1 MNAVKRILAL
11 VAVGGLAVAGVGLL
25 QHVERSRQYQ
35 GLLRTGERALQAGN
49 SYAAIEAFSG
59 ALALRPDSMAA
70 YYQRGEAY
78 RAQHHDDEAV
88 RDLRQAL
95 RLAPDAT
102 QPLIA
107 LGQIA
112 DAQGDYLQAAD
123 WYGQAADRLK
133 DEDPALLYALA
144 LARYR
149 AGEPAAAIDPLR
161 RAIARNGAIGEARYL
176 LGVVYRDSNN
186 PQAAE
191 AALKQAVRVAPL
203 LTPAH
208 EELADL
214 YRSRG
219 QFVDEMTQL
228 QTLATLDRRV
238 GRQIAIAMAQSDRG
252 QFDAALETL
261 SEAAAAK
268 PGDSRLALAEG
279 RVYLAHAERTLDHAS
294 ALRALDAL
302 EKALAGTARRSE
314 GLALFGRALFLS
326 GDPAAAERILR
337 EAVATS
343 PVDPEAFAY
352 LADAAERL
360 SHNLEARDALLNLD
374 MLEGDTVSATAR
386 AQTAGRIGALS
397 LRARDPKAALHYLS
411 EAVNAGRD
419 DAATLGLLAQARWQT
434 GDTHGAVEAL
444 SRALALSPH
453 DPDLVR
459 LSRTIRD

>member
-1 MNAVKRILAL
+1 MTRVKRILAL
-11 VAVGGLAVAGVGLL
+11 AAVGALAVAGVGLF
-25 QHVERSRQYQ
+25 QHLERGRQYQ
-35 GLLRTGERALQAGN
+35 RLLAAGERALHAGN

-78 RAQHHDDEAV
+78 RAQRHDDEAV
-88 RDLRQAL
+88 RDLREAL
-95 RLAPDAT
+95 RFAPDAT

-112 DAQGDYLQAAD
+112 DAQGHYLEAAD
-123 WYGQAADRLK
+123 WYGRAADRLK

-149 AGEPAAAIDPLR
+149 AGEPAAAIDPLQ
-161 RAIARNGAIGEARYL
+161 RAIARNGSIGEAQYL
-176 LGVVYRDSNN
+176 LGVVYRDTNK

-191 AALKQAVRVAPL
+191 AALEQAVRVAPL
-203 LTPAH
+203 LIPPH

-214 YRSRG
+214 YRSEG
-219 QFVDEMTQL
+219 QFVNEMTQL
-228 QTLATLDRRV
+228 QTLATLDHNV
-238 GRQIAIAMAQSDRG
+238 DRQIAIAMAQSNRG

-261 SEAAAAK
+261 SDAATAT
-268 PGDSRLALAEG
+268 PDDSRLSLAQG
-279 RVYLAHAERTLDHAS
+279 RVYLARAERTLDHDA

-302 EKALAGTARRSE
+302 ERALAGTARRSE

-360 SHNLEARDALLNLD
+360 SHAAEARDALLNLD
-374 MLEGDTVSATAR
+374 ALQGDTVSAVTRVEASR
-386 AQTAGRIGALS
+386 RIGALS
-397 LRARDPKAALHYLS
+397 LRARDPRTALHYLTV
-411 EAVNAGRD
+411 AVDGGSD

-434 GDTHGAVEAL
+434 GDSRGAVEAL
-444 SRALALSPH
+444 TRALALQPH
-453 DPDLVR
+453 DPDLLR
-459 LSRTIRD
+459 LSRTIR